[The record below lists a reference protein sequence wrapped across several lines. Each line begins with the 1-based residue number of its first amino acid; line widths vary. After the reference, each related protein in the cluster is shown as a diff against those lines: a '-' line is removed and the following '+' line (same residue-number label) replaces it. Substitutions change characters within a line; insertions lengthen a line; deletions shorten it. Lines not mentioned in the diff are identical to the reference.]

1 MTEHIYITGH
11 KNPDTDSICA
21 SIAYAEL
28 KKRLGIPAV
37 PVRIGEINRETEFVL
52 NYFNVEIPSYLDS
65 VKTQICDLNIDEI
78 SPVSSDISIK
88 TAWSIMQKS
97 NVKVLPVASEDGR
110 LLGIVTLSDITGSY
124 MNALN
129 SNTLFAGNTPLQNIS
144 DTLNAKL
151 VNGCDSEFSPTG
163 KVVIAAMEPD
173 NMGPFVEKGDIVLA
187 GDRKDAQRKAIESGA
202 GCLILT
208 CSAQIDN
215 DVLEQAKSSKCI
227 VMETDYDTFTAA
239 RLINQSIPVGL
250 IMTQKDM
257 VCFHINDYIDS
268 IRGRMLN
275 TRYRS
280 YPVVD
285 DKGCMKGFICRY
297 HLISQEKKK
306 VVLLDHNEKSQTID
320 GIEQAEILEII
331 DHHRLGDIQTGY
343 PIYFR
348 NELVGSTSTLISN
361 MYFESGIKPAKEIA
375 GILCAA
381 ILSDTMKFKSPTNTY
396 ADIAIASKLAKI
408 AQIDLDEF
416 AAQMFEAGSALE
428 GMTPREILNN
438 DFKDYIINK
447 SKIGIG
453 QISSYNPQNL
463 QELKTGLLEYMSN
476 HLKANGYK
484 LLLLMVTDIVNEGS
498 TVLFAGDNGELIS
511 KAFGVQTNENS
522 VYLQGVVSRKK
533 QVVPLLAN
541 AISF

>member
-1 MTEHIYITGH
+1 MNEHIYITGH

-21 SIAYAEL
+21 TIAYAEL
-28 KKRLGIPAV
+28 KKRLGISAV
-37 PVRIGEINRETEFVL
+37 PVRIGQINRETEFVL
-52 NYFNVEIPSYLDS
+52 NYFNVEIPGYLDS
-65 VKTQICDLNIDEI
+65 VKTQISDLDIDEI

-88 TAWSIMQKS
+88 TAWSIMLKN

-129 SNTLFAGNTPLQNIS
+129 NNTLFLGNTPLQNII

-151 VNGCDSEFSPTG
+151 VSGCDSEDSPTG

-173 NMGPFVEKGDIVLA
+173 NMGPFVEKGDLVLA

-208 CSAQIDN
+208 CSAQVDS
-215 DVLEQAKSSKCI
+215 DVLELAKSSRCI
-227 VMETDYDTFTAA
+227 VMETGYDTFTAA

-250 IMTQKDM
+250 IMTKKNM
-257 VCFHINDYIDS
+257 VCFHIDDYVDS

-285 DKGCMKGFICRY
+285 DKGCMKGFIRRY
-297 HLISQEKKK
+297 HLISQKKKK

-343 PIYFR
+343 PVYFR

-381 ILSDTMKFKSPTNTY
+381 ILSDTMKFKSPTSTY
-396 ADIAIASKLAKI
+396 ADIAMATKLAKI
-408 AQIDLDEF
+408 AQIDLDGF
-416 AAQMFEAGSALE
+416 AAQMFKAGSSLE

-438 DFKDYIINK
+438 DFKDFIINK

-463 QELKTGLLEYMSN
+463 QELKAGLLDYMSN
-476 HLKANGYK
+476 HLKANGYR

-498 TVLFAGDNGELIS
+498 TVLFAGDDGELIS
-511 KAFGVQTNENS
+511 KAFGVQPSENS

-541 AISF
+541 AMSF